1 VQIFGKP
8 LPEYLRFQAP
18 ILALVVVV
26 GLARLALS
34 LAGTPNSAARWL
46 SVTVI
51 LFIGAVYY
59 GARAAA
65 TGFGSYRHLL
75 PPLVIQSVV
84 GNAIIIAAIVL
95 AMATGHDN
103 IYTAHEYSGGGEGK
117 TWAHVAGHVVFGLVI
132 APLVTWIL
140 AGGAYLVTKKLAP
153 KRAAAA
159 PIV

>member
-34 LAGTPNSAARWL
+34 LAGVPNSSARWL
-46 SVTVI
+46 SVTVV
-51 LFIGAVYY
+51 LFLGAAYY
-59 GARAAA
+59 GARAAM

-75 PPLVIQSVV
+75 PPLVIQSAVAN
-84 GNAIIIAAIVL
+84 GIIIAAIML

-103 IYTAHEYSGGGEGK
+103 IYTAPEYSGGGEGK
-117 TWAHVAGHVVFGLVI
+117 TWAHVAGHLVFGIVI

-140 AGGAYLVTKKLAP
+140 AGAAFLVTKKLVP
-153 KRAAAA
+153 RRAAAA
-159 PIV
+159 PIA